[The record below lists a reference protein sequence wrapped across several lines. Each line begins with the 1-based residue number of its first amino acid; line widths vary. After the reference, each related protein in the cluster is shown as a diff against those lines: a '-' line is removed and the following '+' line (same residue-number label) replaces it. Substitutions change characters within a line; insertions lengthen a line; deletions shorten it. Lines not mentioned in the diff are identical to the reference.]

1 MIGQLIY
8 RGGQIGAA
16 YLIGSYV
23 VGQGMILL
31 NSVTEALHNA
41 TSMGGF

>member
-8 RGGQIGAA
+8 RGGQIGIA

-23 VGQGMILL
+23 LGEAMALL
-31 NSVTEALHNA
+31 NSVTETLHAA
-41 TSMGGF
+41 TSLGL